1 MTGYPVTLYSA
12 DLVLPITAPPILDG
26 AIAVRGERI
35 LHVGER
41 AWVERS
47 LAERG
52 VPVTHVRW
60 PGVLTPGLV
69 NAHTHLQYTGMAE
82 VAQRTYQGFDD
93 WITGFNPV
101 YERGHDWGADAAA
114 GAAMLVAT
122 GTTAAADIVTD
133 PEAAHALHD
142 AGLQGIAYWEVMDW
156 TNDEWSKRGRAEVEA
171 ALDSL
176 PDRPGTGLSP
186 HAPYSLE
193 IVPLLEIPDI
203 VRERGRRLHIHLGES
218 GIERE
223 FAHDAA
229 EPWQSQG
236 LGSLI
241 ELRQAGFGTSATD
254 YVDHLGVLGPDCH
267 VAHGVYMSERDRA
280 ILRARGTTVAL
291 CPRSNEVIG
300 LDAPPVAAYLREG
313 SPIAIGTDSL
323 SSSPSL
329 DLMGEVKEL
338 MRVARGQ
345 GYSGDDLAER
355 LLRAA
360 TLGGAHAMGIDEGA
374 HRTGYLAVGA
384 RADLAFFDVPVTTAD
399 ETLTVL
405 AESGDGRCA
414 ATVIG
419 GRVRHAT
426 AAFVDA
432 GGAAAIPPG
441 PRIGPPFPAA
451 RAQEA

>member
-1 MTGYPVTLYSA
+1 MTSFPVTLYSA
-12 DLVLPITAPPILDG
+12 ALVLPVTAPPILDG
-26 AIAVRGERI
+26 AIAVRGEKI

-52 VPVTHVRW
+52 VPVNHVHW
-60 PGVLTPGLV
+60 DGVLTPGLV

-82 VAQRTYQGFDD
+82 VAQRTYQGFED

-101 YERGHDWGADAAA
+101 YQRGHDWGADAAA

-142 AGLQGIAYWEVMDW
+142 AGLRGIAYWEVMDW
-156 TNDEWSKRGRAEVEA
+156 TNADWSAHGRAEVEA

-193 IVPLLEIPDI
+193 IQPLLEIPDI
-203 VRERGRRLHIHLGES
+203 VRERGRRIHIHLGES

-223 FAHDAA
+223 FAHEAR
-229 EPWQSQG
+229 EPWQTQG
-236 LGSLI
+236 LGGFV

-291 CPRSNEVIG
+291 CPRSNHIIG
-300 LDAPPVAAYLREG
+300 LDNPPVAAYLREG
-313 SPIAIGTDSL
+313 SPIAVGTDSL

-338 MRVARGQ
+338 MRIARAQ
-345 GYSGDDLAER
+345 GYSSDDLAER
-355 LLRAA
+355 LLTAA
-360 TLGGAHAMGIDEGA
+360 TLGGAHAMGIDEGP

-384 RADLAFFDVPVTTAD
+384 RADLAFFDVPVTSITD
-399 ETLTVL
+399 TLTTL
-405 AESGDGRCA
+405 AEAGDGHAA
-414 ATVIG
+414 ATIMG
-419 GRVRHAT
+419 GRVRHAST
-426 AAFVDA
+426 RFTEQT
-432 GGAAAIPPG
+432 GAHA
-441 PRIGPPFPAA
+441 
-451 RAQEA
+451 

>member
-1 MTGYPVTLYSA
+1 MTSFPVTLYSA
-12 DLVLPITAPPILDG
+12 ALVLPVTAPPILDG
-26 AIAVRGERI
+26 AIAVRGEKI

-52 VPVTHVRW
+52 VPVHHVHW
-60 PGVLTPGLV
+60 DGVLTPGLV

-82 VAQRTYQGFDD
+82 VAHRTYQGFED

-101 YERGHDWGADAAA
+101 YQRGHDWGADAAA

-142 AGLQGIAYWEVMDW
+142 AGLSGIAYWEVMDW
-156 TNDEWSKRGRAEVEA
+156 TNADWSAHGRAEVEA
-171 ALDSL
+171 ALDSS
-176 PDRPGTGLSP
+176 PTVPAPASAPTRRTPWRFNRCWRFRTSSASAAAASTSTWASPASSASSPTRPAS
-186 HAPYSLE
+186 
-193 IVPLLEIPDI
+193 
-203 VRERGRRLHIHLGES
+203 RGRPRGS
-218 GIERE
+218 
-223 FAHDAA
+223 AA
-229 EPWQSQG
+229 LS
-236 LGSLI
+236 S
-241 ELRQAGFGTSATD
+241 LRQAGFGTSATD

-291 CPRSNEVIG
+291 CPRSNHIIG
-300 LDAPPVAAYLREG
+300 LDNPPVAAYLREG
-313 SPIAIGTDSL
+313 SPIAVGTDSL

-338 MRVARGQ
+338 MRIARVQ

-355 LLRAA
+355 LLTAA
-360 TLGGAHAMGIDEGA
+360 TLGGAHAMGIDEGP

-384 RADLAFFDVPVTTAD
+384 RADLAFFDVPVTTIT
-399 ETLTVL
+399 ETLTTL
-405 AESGDGRCA
+405 AEAGDGHAA
-414 ATVIG
+414 ATIMG
-419 GRVRHAT
+419 GRARHTSARFT
-426 AAFVDA
+426 EQT
-432 GGAAAIPPG
+432 GAAA
-441 PRIGPPFPAA
+441 
-451 RAQEA
+451 

>member
-1 MTGYPVTLYSA
+1 MSSFPVTLYSA
-12 DLVLPITAPPILDG
+12 DMVLPVTAPPILDG

-41 AWVERS
+41 VWVERS

-52 VPVTHVRW
+52 IDVHHVHW
-60 PGVLTPGLV
+60 PGVLMPGLV

-82 VAQRTYQGFDD
+82 VGRGQYSGFDD
-93 WITGFNPV
+93 WAKGFNPV
-101 YERGHDWGADAAA
+101 YDLGRDWAADAAA
-114 GAAMLVAT
+114 GARMMIAA
-122 GTTAAADIVTD
+122 GTTAAADVVTD
-133 PEAAHALHD
+133 PTAAHALHD
-142 AGLQGIAYWEVMDW
+142 AGLHGIAYWEVMNW
-156 TNDEWSKRGRAEVEA
+156 TNEEWLKRGRVAVEA

-176 PDRPGTGLSP
+176 PSRPGTGLSP

-203 VRERGRRLHIHLGES
+203 VRERGSRIHIHLGES

-223 FAHDAA
+223 FAHEHA
-229 EPWQSQG
+229 EPWHTAG
-236 LGSLI
+236 LSSLR

-291 CPRSNEVIG
+291 CPRSNAVIG

-329 DLMGEVKEL
+329 DPMADVAEL
-338 MRVARGQ
+338 MRIARKQ
-345 GYSGDDLAER
+345 GYGNVDLAER
-355 LLRAA
+355 LLTAV
-360 TLGGAHAMGIDEGA
+360 TLGGAHAMGLDDGPE
-374 HRTGYLAVGA
+374 RSGYLAVGA
-384 RADLAFFDVPVTTAD
+384 IANLAFFDTPVSGVND
-399 ETLTVL
+399 TLTTL
-405 AESGDGRCA
+405 AESGAGRAA
-414 ATVIG
+414 ATIIA
-419 GRVRHAT
+419 GRVRAAT
-426 AAFVDA
+426 AEFANQTGVVA
-432 GGAAAIPPG
+432 L
-441 PRIGPPFPAA
+441 
-451 RAQEA
+451 